1 MARLYFSLILFCCLF
16 TSVLHGQSAKDL
28 FKEGKTL
35 RAEGKNRKAIEK
47 FESALDLAKKERNTE
62 LQMNAHV
69 ELAELKDNV
78 VNYKEALNH
87 YKEFSTLYK
96 KLATEKTKQL
106 EQEVTGLKTEVDST
120 QSEMVK
126 KDSAIA
132 EKESEIKAAESA
144 IDSLTTE
151 QLKSQLAIKDL
162 EIANHQKELQIQED
176 RNRRNFLLF
185 VAALSLLLVVF
196 VAWAYI
202 VKRKGVRVLSQKNR
216 QIVEEKQKSEKLL
229 LNILPETI
237 AHELKEHGK
246 TRPQRHENATVMFTD
261 FEGFT
266 KFSEKH
272 SPEDLVHLVD
282 HYFQAFDQ
290 VMHKYHIEKI
300 KTIGD
305 AYMCVAGIPESKENH
320 AALMIQAAFEFR
332 EIVQQVA
339 EEKQKSGQPFLQMR
353 IGIHSGPLV
362 AGVVGTKKFA
372 YDVWGDSVNIAAR
385 MEQHSV
391 AGSINVSESVYL
403 QTKDLFDF
411 EYRGEMEA
419 KNKGKMKMYF
429 VKARVAEAVS
439 A

>member
-1 MARLYFSLILFCCLF
+1 MNRVFFLFLIFLISANTPLNA
-16 TSVLHGQSAKDL
+16 QSARDL
-28 FKEGKTL
+28 FKEGKDL
-35 RAEGKNRKAIEK
+35 RATGKNRKAIEK
-47 FESALDLAKKERNTE
+47 FEAALEAAKKERNTE

-87 YKEFSTLYK
+87 YKEFSSLYK

-132 EKESEIKAAESA
+132 EKENEIKAAESA

-151 QLKSQLAIKDL
+151 QLKSQLEIKDL
-162 EIANHQKELQIQED
+162 EIANNQKELQIQED

-185 VAALSLLLVVF
+185 VAAISLLLVVF

-290 VMHKYHIEKI
+290 VVQKLHIEKI

-332 EIVQQVA
+332 DIVNQVA
-339 EEKQKSGQPFLQMR
+339 EEKQKLGLPYLQMR

-385 MEQHSV
+385 MEQHSL
-391 AGSINVSESVYL
+391 AGCINVSESVYL
-403 QTKDLFDF
+403 QTSDTFDF

-429 VKARVAEAVS
+429 VKEKVS
-439 A
+439 EIVPA

>member
-1 MARLYFSLILFCCLF
+1 
-16 TSVLHGQSAKDL
+16 
-28 FKEGKTL
+28 
-35 RAEGKNRKAIEK
+35 
-47 FESALDLAKKERNTE
+47 
-62 LQMNAHV
+62 
-69 ELAELKDNV
+69 
-78 VNYKEALNH
+78 
-87 YKEFSTLYK
+87 
-96 KLATEKTKQL
+96 
-106 EQEVTGLKTEVDST
+106 
-120 QSEMVK
+120 
-126 KDSAIA
+126 
-132 EKESEIKAAESA
+132 
-144 IDSLTTE
+144 
-151 QLKSQLAIKDL
+151 
-162 EIANHQKELQIQED
+162 
-176 RNRRNFLLF
+176 
-185 VAALSLLLVVF
+185 
-196 VAWAYI
+196 
-202 VKRKGVRVLSQKNR
+202 
-216 QIVEEKQKSEKLL
+216 
-229 LNILPETI
+229 
-237 AHELKEHGK
+237 
-246 TRPQRHENATVMFTD
+246 
-261 FEGFT
+261 
-266 KFSEKH
+266 
-272 SPEDLVHLVD
+272 
-282 HYFQAFDQ
+282 
-290 VMHKYHIEKI
+290 MHKYHIEKI